1 MPKKNIWTPI
11 QSPAHPFAVSIYP
24 PECNE
29 NENVLQP
36 NYLKFASS
44 LNWSV
49 TLNKKTDKQIKSSA
63 SNLCFLRGAEG
74 NLLSSYPSSNGPVLP
89 AWRQLREWNKERG
102 QRAKFQKRECIM
114 KGTPLSLSLYS
125 PLSPNSNG
133 ATISTTRVSPNTPEH
148 NARARHETRATEVCT
163 GGGPSALIKGSSGRA
178 ALSPSRT
185 VLTAHK
191 RTPQKRRNPFS
202 LFFGLFISVSRWS
215 AATIYYCSGS
225 LIV

>member
-1 MPKKNIWTPI
+1 
-11 QSPAHPFAVSIYP
+11 
-24 PECNE
+24 
-29 NENVLQP
+29 
-36 NYLKFASS
+36 
-44 LNWSV
+44 
-49 TLNKKTDKQIKSSA
+49 
-63 SNLCFLRGAEG
+63 
-74 NLLSSYPSSNGPVLP
+74 
-89 AWRQLREWNKERG
+89 
-102 QRAKFQKRECIM
+102 M

-215 AATIYYCSGS
+215 LRPFTIVVGLLSFSVVRLLVVSGS
-225 LIV
+225 GFRERPRCSDRNPRRFP